1 MSGRFMRIRK
11 IIIPTIT
18 AVIIASQLMGC
29 ASNTQSE
36 LHHMI
41 ENGEQIEIEIA
52 EPNFEIQGEETT
64 ITWTQLADLTTY
76 PEFRKEFESTM
87 GIFVESDLK
96 QGVVYVDTKG
106 NQTDNSTMYNAFMNS
121 KFSSKWS
128 SEAVQSHLTEM
139 IDKEYADL
147 EESDYRAAMLNA
159 YFNLLDD
166 NTPNYFNGG
175 ASLSRAEA
183 MTILMRAITPV
194 EELKENETFKNL
206 VGDSEYTSYAG
217 YMDSNCFINSSDK
230 SISKQTFNGTMTRAE
245 FVYMVMNQT
254 FGKEA
259 VSKFDSSKVTLN
271 DCKNAGDIATTEKFS
286 GKDYCNV
293 YVLNEMVD
301 NPQAGVTEEIYKALA
316 MAKEYGIISA
326 ETRWDEAITK
336 TEGIEIIISAF
347 EAKTSTDGH
356 QTDTE
361 TGKVDEKVIKAEKD
375 AKESYASLENELT
388 VSEGLFIIEFKD
400 LVINHSFTKD
410 EAIKE
415 LKDRY
420 SVENETESSGETTT
434 ESEIPTESETE
445 PPTKITIEE
454 HTKPEVQKPQENPT
468 SGNKPQGATL
478 TLEEAYS
485 LTPSGSYTEV
495 EIELDEIGK
504 MVWEDMKLYRRTYEN
519 GAIRDYARDSNGE
532 CMLDTPWGSE
542 ISSSSSTT
550 QPGFIVESGE
560 KPTQPQKQEAVYK
573 GIFPP
578 RANYS
583 SDEEWVKEVNRIIFN
598 DYGGKY
604 SQSFFSSKEDSE
616 LFTKLH
622 TSEGWDES
630 KDLSFVDM
638 SKEEW
643 LKWCEENG
651 FNVD

>member
-1 MSGRFMRIRK
+1 MKFKKLRLA
-11 IIIPTIT
+11 IPTIT
-18 AVIIASQLMGC
+18 LAIIASQLMGC

-121 KFSSKWS
+121 KFSSKWN
-128 SEAVQSHLTEM
+128 SETVQSHLTEM

-271 DCKNAGDIATTEKFS
+271 DCKNAGNIANTNKFS

-347 EAKTSTDGH
+347 EAKTSSDGH

-361 TGKVDEKVIKAEKD
+361 TGKVDEKVIKSEKD
-375 AKESYASLENELT
+375 AKESYESLKNELT

-420 SVENETESSGETTT
+420 SVENETESAGETT
-434 ESEIPTESETE
+434 TESETE

-468 SGNKPQGATL
+468 SSNKPQGAPL

-495 EIELDEIGK
+495 EIELDRYDKATLESLGGSA
-504 MVWEDMKLYRRTYEN
+504 VVRRTYKN
-519 GAIRDYARDSNGE
+519 GAIRDFMIVNGNAN
-532 CMLDTPWGSE
+532 MLDTPWGSE

-550 QPGFIVESGE
+550 QPGFIVETGE
-560 KPTQPQKQEAVYK
+560 KPTQPQKQESVYK

-583 SDEEWVKEVNRIIFN
+583 SDEEWVKEVNRITTEETDGYMMGN
-598 DYGGKY
+598 
-604 SQSFFSSKEDSE
+604 FFSSKEDSE
-616 LFTKLH
+616 LFAKLH